1 MTTVTESG
9 DYRTVAIPISAGCW
23 NRAVSAAGVWADR
36 WLGRW
41 LACPYDV
48 PMSKA
53 RISHIQ
59 LLRFAGLF
67 TYACVGAPFLRYRAL
82 LEDAV
87 LQGRPVVH
95 IDLWLG
101 CYLLFGLVFWVLTD
115 KLGREIRPQRTSATQ
130 IGLLATLNVTA
141 ILIGYF
147 SQSGLSALLL
157 VVVAVVL
164 PWLMPV
170 RVAWAWAVLQNY
182 TLVPVFAAI
191 PGWNAGQA
199 VLQASLYLGLSVL
212 AFVAALE
219 VKQQT
224 DAREQQRQLNAE
236 LRATRAL
243 LAESSRLAE
252 RMRISREL
260 HDLVGH
266 HLTGLSL
273 NLEVASHLADG
284 KAKEHVDK
292 AQSVAKLLLQDVREV
307 VSQLREEGSI
317 DLGGALQELIEGV
330 PGLTIHLTMP
340 DRFSIDDPQR
350 AQVMLRCAQE
360 MITNTIRHARARNLW
375 IEFSLQDEYTVIINA
390 RDDGRGATHWQAG
403 NGLAGMKERL
413 AQFGG
418 QLSISTARGEGFA
431 LSASLSLERPA

>member
-1 MTTVTESG
+1 MT
-9 DYRTVAIPISAGCW
+9 
-23 NRAVSAAGVWADR
+23 
-36 WLGRW
+36 
-41 LACPYDV
+41 
-48 PMSKA
+48 KA

-67 TYACVGAPFLRYRAL
+67 TYACVGAPLLRYQAL
-82 LEDAV
+82 LGDAM
-87 LQGRPVVH
+87 LQGRPQAFIH
-95 IDLWLG
+95 LWLA
-101 CYLLFGLVFWVLTD
+101 CYLVFGLVFWVLTEQ
-115 KLGREIRPQRTSATQ
+115 LGGDARRQRTSITQ
-130 IGLLATLNVTA
+130 TLLLATLTVTA

-147 SQSGLSALLL
+147 SQSGLAALLL

-164 PWLMPV
+164 PWLLPV

-182 TLVPVFAAI
+182 ALVPVFAVI

-199 VLQASLYLGLSVL
+199 ILQASLYLGLSVL

-224 DAREQQRQLNAE
+224 EGRERQRQLNAE

-266 HLTGLSL
+266 HLTALSL
-273 NLEVASHLADG
+273 NLEVASHLASG
-284 KAKEHVDK
+284 KAREHVNQ

-307 VSQLREEGSI
+307 VSQLRDEDSI
-317 DLGGALQELIEGV
+317 DLRGALHELIDGV
-330 PGLTIHLTMP
+330 PGLRIHLSLP
-340 DRFSIDDPQR
+340 ERFSIDDPQR
-350 AQVMLRCAQE
+350 AQVLLRCAQE
-360 MITNTIRHARARNLW
+360 VITNTVRHAQARNLW
-375 IEFSLQDEYTVIINA
+375 IELSLADEYTVVIKA
-390 RDDGRGATHWQAG
+390 RDDGRGAVHWHAG
-403 NGLAGMKERL
+403 NGLVGMRERL

-418 QLSISTARGEGFA
+418 KLSITTARDEGFA

>member
-1 MTTVTESG
+1 MP
-9 DYRTVAIPISAGCW
+9 AL
-23 NRAVSAAGVWADR
+23 AAQDWADR
-36 WLGRW
+36 WLGQRG
-41 LACPYDV
+41 ASPYDV
-48 PMSKA
+48 WMSTT

-67 TYACVGAPFLRYRAL
+67 TYACVGAPLLRYQAL
-82 LEDAV
+82 LGDAL
-87 LQGRPVVH
+87 LQGRPQAYIH
-95 IDLWLG
+95 LWLA
-101 CYLLFGLVFWVLTD
+101 CYLVFGLVFWVLTD
-115 KLGREIRPQRTSATQ
+115 QLGRETRPQRTTVTQ
-130 IGLLATLNVTA
+130 IILLATLTTTA

-147 SQSGLSALLL
+147 SQSGLAALLL

-164 PWLMPV
+164 PWLLPV

-199 VLQASLYLGLSVL
+199 VLQSSLYLGLSVL

-224 DAREQQRQLNAE
+224 EGRERQRQLNAE

-252 RMRISREL
+252 RMRISRDL

-266 HLTGLSL
+266 HLTALSL
-273 NLEVASHLADG
+273 NLEVASHLVED
-284 KAKEHVDK
+284 KAREHVQK

-307 VSQLREEGSI
+307 VSQLRDEDNI
-317 DLGGALQELIEGV
+317 DLRGALQELIEGV
-330 PGLTIHLTMP
+330 PGLRIHLDLP
-340 DRFSIDDPQR
+340 ECFVIDDPQR
-350 AQVMLRCAQE
+350 AQVLLRCAQE
-360 MITNTIRHARARNLW
+360 VITNTVRHAQASNLW
-375 IEFSLQDEYTVIINA
+375 IEFSLEDEYTVNITA
-390 RDDGRGATHWQAG
+390 RDDGVGAMYWQAG
-403 NGLAGMKERL
+403 NGLVGMKERL

-418 QLSISTARGEGFA
+418 KLSITTARGEGFA